1 MDDLV
6 ITVLIVGFVA
16 QLIDGSLSMGY
27 GVASSSMLLGLGLP
41 PATASACVH
50 LAEVFTTG
58 VSGIFH
64 LKIGNVDRSL
74 FWKLA
79 LPGVIGAVLGA
90 YVLTALPASTARP
103 FVAVYLLI
111 AGVVII
117 RKALTQTIEKKKIT
131 DKIVPLGL
139 VGGFLDASGG
149 GGWGPI
155 VASNLVARGRKPRKA
170 IGSAIL
176 AEFFVALAASLTFLA
191 IVGFR
196 EWKILACLVVGGVL
210 AAPLGAYMCRRI
222 PARVV
227 MIIIGLLVIVF
238 GLRAISLAFSL

>member
-1 MDDLV
+1 MDELL
-6 ITVLIVGFVA
+6 ITFFIVGFVA

-27 GVASSSMLLGLGLP
+27 GVATSSMLLGLGVP
-41 PATASACVH
+41 PASASACVH
-50 LAEVFTTG
+50 FAEIFTTG
-58 VSGIFH
+58 ASGVSHIKF
-64 LKIGNVDRSL
+64 GNVDRSL

-79 LPGVIGAVLGA
+79 IPGVVGAILGA
-90 YVLTALPASTARP
+90 YVLTSLPASTVKP

-111 AGVVII
+111 AGLII
-117 RKALTQTIEKKKIT
+117 LRKAMATSIEKRKVT
-131 DKIVPLGL
+131 DKLAPLGF

-191 IVGFR
+191 TVGLGQ
-196 EWKILACLVVGGVL
+196 WKIILCLIVGGVL
-210 AAPLGAYMCRRI
+210 AAPFGAIVCRKLS
-222 PARVV
+222 PRVIMV
-227 MIIIGLLVIVF
+227 IVGVLVIFF
-238 GLRAISLAFSL
+238 GIRAIAQAFPL